1 MSDHD
6 IDLLT
11 DPELPGQ
18 ILPPDR
24 VFYGEGVLL
33 AADDFRDEQSYH
45 RGRLARVLT
54 YLHGAGT
61 AAGLKAVWQKP
72 LKPGDDVNF
81 PQGRAEELV
90 VAPGLAV
97 DRLGRLIEVPREL
110 CLRLDDW
117 YLGQDPAELDAA
129 YDTTGHVVTADVF
142 IRFVPCERGR
152 TPGFAS
158 GPFDALDAAVPSRI
172 RDAFELSLVPR
183 KETPPAPLPATQW
196 PDLTTG
202 SGADRAKHLKE
213 ALLAAWHEGTDFL
226 DGQGRLLP
234 AQEHVAGQDT
244 TSVFL
249 ARIEIP
255 ADPPAQA
262 GERPARTSADVT
274 VDNLGRRFVV
284 PVGALAA
291 WLGIQIP

>member
-1 MSDHD
+1 MSDR
-6 IDLLT
+6 DLDLMT

-24 VFYGEGVLL
+24 VYYAEGVLL

-45 RGRLARVLT
+45 RGRLARILT

-61 AAGLKAVWQKP
+61 VAGLKTVWDK
-72 LKPGDDVNF
+72 LLEPGDDASF
-81 PQGRAEELV
+81 PAGRAEELRV
-90 VAPGLAV
+90 EPGLAV
-97 DRLGRLIEVPREL
+97 DRLGRLVEVSRDS
-110 CLRLDDW
+110 CLRLDNW
-117 YLGQDPAELDAA
+117 YQSQDPAELAA
-129 YDTTGHVVTADVF
+129 AFNVVSQVVVADVF

-152 TPGFAS
+152 TPAFAT

-183 KETPPAPLPATQW
+183 KEADPPLPKSPW

-202 SGADRAKHLKE
+202 SDADRLESLHE
-213 ALLAAWHEGTDFL
+213 ALLDAWHEGTDFL

-234 AQEHVAGQDT
+234 AEEHVAGQDT

-249 ARIEIP
+249 ARVEIP
-255 ADPPAQA
+255 ATAPAQA
-262 GERPARTSADVT
+262 GERPPRTNADVE
-274 VDNLGRRFVV
+274 VDNLGRRFVY
-284 PVGALAA
+284 PAGTLAA
-291 WLGIQIP
+291 WLGILKP